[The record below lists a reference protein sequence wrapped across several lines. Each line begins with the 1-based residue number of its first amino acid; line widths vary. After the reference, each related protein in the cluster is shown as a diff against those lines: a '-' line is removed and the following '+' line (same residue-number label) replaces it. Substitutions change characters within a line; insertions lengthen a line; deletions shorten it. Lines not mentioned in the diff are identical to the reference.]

1 MPQSTG
7 PTSHERKQH
16 AAAKV
21 RLLTLDALDHRFK
34 SARRCRDLIAALE
47 RELGGSDKLT
57 AGQRELAKRAGIA
70 GAVVEDLETRWAM
83 GEEIDPQLLATMGN
97 SQRRLLAM
105 LGLRRDPPAPS
116 PPTLPSLEDQLV
128 KTYQMLASAKP
139 EAA

>member
-1 MPQSTG
+1 MKVPQSTG
-7 PTSHERKQH
+7 STPQERRQH

-70 GAVVEDLETRWAM
+70 GAVIEDLETRWAM

-97 SQRRLLAM
+97 AQRRLLAA
-105 LGLRRDPPAPS
+105 LGLRREPPTAPS
-116 PPTLPSLEDQLV
+116 PPTFEDQLV
-128 KTYQMLASAKP
+128 ETYQTLASAKP